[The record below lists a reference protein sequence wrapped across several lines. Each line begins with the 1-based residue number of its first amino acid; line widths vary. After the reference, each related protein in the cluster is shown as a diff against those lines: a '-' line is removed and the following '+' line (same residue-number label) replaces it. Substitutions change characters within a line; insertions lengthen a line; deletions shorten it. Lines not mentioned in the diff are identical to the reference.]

1 MHHYWPVDMV
11 IGSIGSLKGIEGDDW
26 MESQKSTKRPLSFW
40 FLLCLSPNPTCVQVS
55 HLPVTWSPFTA
66 IVVGSH
72 LFCHI
77 WTFTWPSPSLRW
89 QESLKYVQNSA
100 AHSLHHSLKR
110 HEQNH
115 LLWLIYF
122 FLWQGVY
129 ARHLLGN
136 ASAPN
141 AAHFGQGV
149 EPLAKIALQVAQRL
163 LALSLNLL
171 LMTR

>member
-1 MHHYWPVDMV
+1 M
-11 IGSIGSLKGIEGDDW
+11 IEW
-26 MESQKSTKRPLSFW
+26 NPQKSAKRPLSFQ
-40 FLLCLSPNPTCVQVS
+40 FLPCLSPNPAYTQVS
-55 HLPVTWSPFTA
+55 HQPATWSLFTA

-72 LFCHI
+72 LLCHV

-89 QESLKYVQNSA
+89 QESLKYVPNSA

-122 FLWQGVY
+122 FLCQGVY

-141 AAHFGQGV
+141 AAQFGQCV
-149 EPLAKIALQVAQRL
+149 EPLAKIALQVAQRSFTL
-163 LALSLNLL
+163 FLYML